1 MREEEKDKDD
11 RREVPILN
19 EVFQDHEQ
27 PQDRENL
34 FCSSPLFPV
43 FSGPLVL
50 AEKDSLKRKE
60 SAPFWLPVGKRP
72 AEIHSK
78 KQEDTYLKT
87 GVKHNQRTNT
97 ILMDF
102 AR

>member
-1 MREEEKDKDD
+1 M
-11 RREVPILN
+11 PILN
-19 EVFQDHEQ
+19 EVFRDHEQ
-27 PQDRENL
+27 PQDRKNR
-34 FCSSPLFPV
+34 FCSSPLFPA

-78 KQEDTYLKT
+78 KQEDT
-87 GVKHNQRTNT
+87 
-97 ILMDF
+97 
-102 AR
+102 